1 MIEIYW
7 ITRLDMI
14 NGWLVSFSIISG
26 IALLI
31 SLIAIPINYGSFLS
45 SSWESNRQSA
55 KAAFKVFKH
64 IKKYSL
70 MVFCVALPLSVL
82 TPTKN
87 EALLIFGVGGTIDY
101 IKNNEVVKQ
110 LPDKCVDALD
120 AWVES
125 LNIEKKEETK

>member
-1 MIEIYW
+1 MIEIYL

-14 NGWLVSFSIISG
+14 NGWLFGFSLISG

-31 SLIAIPINYGSFLS
+31 SLMAITINYGSFLTS
-45 SSWESNRQSA
+45 TWESDRRSA
-55 KAAFKVFKH
+55 KVTLKIFKH

-70 MVFCVALPLSVL
+70 VIFCVTLPLAVL

-87 EALLIFGVGGTIDY
+87 EALLIYGVGGTIDY
-101 IKNNEVVKQ
+101 VKSNEVVKQ
-110 LPDKCVDALD
+110 LPDKCVNALD

-125 LNIEKKEETK
+125 LNIKNKEE

>member
-14 NGWLVSFSIISG
+14 NGWLVSFSVISG

-31 SLIAIPINYGSFLS
+31 SLIGIPISYGNFLS
-45 SSWESNRQSA
+45 STWESDKKSA
-55 KAAFKVFKH
+55 KAALKVFKH

-70 MVFCVALPLSVL
+70 LVFCVAFPLSIL
-82 TPTKN
+82 TPTKS

-101 IKNNEVVKQ
+101 IKSNETVKQ

-125 LNIEKKEETK
+125 LNIEKKEE

>member
-7 ITRLDMI
+7 ITRLNMI
-14 NGWLVSFSIISG
+14 NGWLVGFSVISG

-45 SSWESNRQSA
+45 STWESEKKSA
-55 KAAFKVFKH
+55 KAALKVFKH

-70 MVFCVALPLSVL
+70 MVFCVAFPLSVL

-101 IKNNEVVKQ
+101 IKSNETVKQ
-110 LPDKCVDALD
+110 LPDKCVEALD

-125 LNIEKKEETK
+125 LNIKNKEE

>member
-1 MIEIYW
+1 MIEIYL

-14 NGWLVSFSIISG
+14 NGWLFGFSLISG

-31 SLIAIPINYGSFLS
+31 SLIFIPINYGNFLTS
-45 SSWESNRQSA
+45 TWESDKKSA
-55 KAAFKVFKH
+55 KAFLKVLKH

-70 MVFCVALPLSVL
+70 MVFCVTFPLSIL

-101 IKNNEVVKQ
+101 VKSNEVVKQ

-125 LNIEKKEETK
+125 LNIKNKEE

>member
-1 MIEIYW
+1 MIEIYL
-7 ITRLDMI
+7 ITRLEMI
-14 NGWLVSFSIISG
+14 NYWLLSFSIISG
-26 IALLI
+26 IALLF
-31 SLIAIPINYGSFLS
+31 SLIVIPISYGNFLS
-45 SSWESNRQSA
+45 SSWESDRQSA
-55 KAAFKVFKH
+55 KAALKVFKH

-70 MVFCVALPLSVL
+70 LVFCVAFPLSVL

-101 IKNNEVVKQ
+101 VKNNEVVKQ

-125 LNIEKKEETK
+125 LNIKNKEETK

>member
-1 MIEIYW
+1 MSEIYW
-7 ITRLDMI
+7 ITRLNMI
-14 NGWLVSFSIISG
+14 NGWLVSFSVISG

-31 SLIAIPINYGSFLS
+31 SLIVIPISYGNFLL
-45 SSWESNRQSA
+45 SSWESDKKSA
-55 KAAFKVFKH
+55 KVALKVFKH

-70 MVFCVALPLSVL
+70 MVFCVAFPLSVL

-101 IKNNEVVKQ
+101 IKSNETVKQ

-125 LNIEKKEETK
+125 LKITNKEE

>member
-1 MIEIYW
+1 MIEIYL
-7 ITRLDMI
+7 ITRLNMI
-14 NGWLVSFSIISG
+14 NGWLVSFSVISG

-31 SLIAIPINYGSFLS
+31 CLIFIPINYGSFLS
-45 SSWESNRQSA
+45 STWESDKKSA
-55 KAAFKVFKH
+55 KAALKVFKH

-70 MVFCVALPLSVL
+70 MVFCVAFPLSVL

-101 IKNNEVVKQ
+101 VKNNEVVKQ

>member
-1 MIEIYW
+1 MSEIYW
-7 ITRLDMI
+7 ITRLNMI
-14 NGWLVSFSIISG
+14 NGWLVSFSVISG

-31 SLIAIPINYGSFLS
+31 CLIYIPINYGCFLS
-45 SSWESNRQSA
+45 STWESDKKSA
-55 KAAFKVFKH
+55 KAALKVLKH

-70 MVFCVALPLSVL
+70 MVFCVAFPLSVL

-101 IKNNEVVKQ
+101 VKSNEVVKQ

-125 LNIEKKEETK
+125 LNITNKEE

>member
-7 ITRLDMI
+7 ITRLDVI
-14 NGWLVSFSIISG
+14 NGWLISFSIISG

-31 SLIAIPINYGSFLS
+31 CLIFIPINYGSFLTS
-45 SSWESNRQSA
+45 TWESDRKSA
-55 KAAFKVFKH
+55 KAALKVFKQ

-70 MVFCVALPLSVL
+70 MVFCVAFPLSVL

-101 IKNNEVVKQ
+101 IKSNETVKQ

-125 LNIEKKEETK
+125 LNIKNKKETK

>member
-14 NGWLVSFSIISG
+14 NGWLISFSTISG
-26 IALLI
+26 ITLLI
-31 SLIAIPINYGSFLS
+31 CLIGIPISYGNFLS
-45 SSWESNRQSA
+45 SSWESEQSA
-55 KAAFKVFKH
+55 KAALKVFKQ

-70 MVFCVALPLSVL
+70 MVFCVAFPLSVL

-101 IKNNEVVKQ
+101 VKNNEVVKQ

-125 LNIEKKEETK
+125 LNIKNKEEISK